1 VVAYLSSEA
10 GAQEWAKVG
19 FDLSPNLKAAGAY
32 TDPALSKMAN
42 VLASASGF
50 TPDLGDT
57 IPAPFGETEW
67 KAIIDYV
74 NGADL
79 NTVLAEAAR
88 AQAEATK

>member
-1 VVAYLSSEA
+1 
-10 GAQEWAKVG
+10 
-19 FDLSPNLKAAGAY
+19 
-32 TDPALSKMAN
+32 MAN